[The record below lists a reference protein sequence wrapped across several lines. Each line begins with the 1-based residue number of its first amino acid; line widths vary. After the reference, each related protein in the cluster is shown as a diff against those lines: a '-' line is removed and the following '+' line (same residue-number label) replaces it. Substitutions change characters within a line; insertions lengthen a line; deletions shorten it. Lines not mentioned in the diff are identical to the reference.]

1 MENNPPF
8 QMPSVPQVPAP
19 KKKPSITTKL
29 LVIILLIIILL
40 IPWALLEFLIYD
52 RERTSENAISEVSEK
67 WSREQTVRGPVLY
80 IPYQVW
86 NGQNN
91 VTSYLKILP
100 EELTYKGNVTPNMRY
115 RGIYEVMVYES
126 DLAVAGSFKIPE
138 YALTKVDP
146 KKLEWE
152 KAFLGVGVTDM
163 RGIKEQVKLNLN
175 GKYLVF
181 NPGIEGEGLSYGSN
195 GGISVPVEPDS
206 LQRMPGAEW
215 KFSFQ
220 MKLNGSKE
228 LYFEPLGKT
237 TIVQLN
243 SSYRDPSFSGA
254 FLPNKPADI
263 SKDGFKAEWKVLNL
277 NRNYPQVWSDDA
289 FNTYESRFGIDFK
302 VPVDHYLKSAR
313 ASKYAI
319 LIIGLSFM
327 VYFFVEILQKLRI
340 HPFQYVLVGLAIC
353 VFYTLLLSLSEHIGF
368 NAGYWVSA
376 IATIGAITMY
386 SSWIFNNRKSTLLMG
401 AIMTL
406 LYGFMFVIIQLQ
418 DYALL
423 VGSISIFAVLLV
435 IMWLSRKINW
445 YEDEQQQ

>member
-1 MENNPPF
+1 
-8 QMPSVPQVPAP
+8 
-19 KKKPSITTKL
+19 
-29 LVIILLIIILL
+29 
-40 IPWALLEFLIYD
+40 
-52 RERTSENAISEVSEK
+52 
-67 WSREQTVRGPVLY
+67 
-80 IPYQVW
+80 
-86 NGQNN
+86 
-91 VTSYLKILP
+91 
-100 EELTYKGNVTPNMRY
+100 LTYKGNVTPNMRH

-175 GKYLVF
+175 GKDLVF

-237 TIVQLN
+237 TMVQL
-243 SSYRDPSFSGA
+243 SSTYRDPSFSGS

-263 SKDGFKAEWKVLNL
+263 GKDGFKAEWKVLNL

-386 SSWIFNNRKSTLLMG
+386 SSWIFNNRKSTMLMG